1 VRRRIAVTAATV
13 ALAAAATVPALTA
26 STPASGTTVPTLQQ
40 RAREIAVQIGAAN
53 AKLQVLSE
61 EYDQARLRHAALGR
75 QIAADRAALGDARS
89 SVARDA
95 HNLQDQ
101 AVAAYVTAGSAPGL
115 SVLMTGSVN
124 SLPLQQT
131 YLQAASGSLSTA
143 VTSLHDSEHRLSV
156 RESTLGSAQSR
167 AAASER
173 TLATSRSTANTL
185 LDQLSTTQQQL
196 SGQLAA
202 AVAAQERIQSAQAA
216 ARAAAQQA
224 AAPTVAQAAAQPL
237 PPSIP
242 AATSTPPSGGQGDA
256 AVHAAETQLGV
267 PYVWAGSAPGQGFD
281 CSGLT
286 MWAWAQAG
294 VNLPHSAQAQ
304 YDGIEHVSLDALQ
317 PGDLIFY
324 ASGGYIYHV
333 TMYVGGGEM
342 VQAEDTGTVIQVTP
356 VWPGAYGAGR
366 P

>member
-1 VRRRIAVTAATV
+1 VAAAIA
-13 ALAAAATVPALTA
+13 ALAAAGTLPIVAAAQV
-26 STPASGTTVPTLQQ
+26 ASGAPVSTLQH
-40 RAREIAVQIGAAN
+40 RAARIAAQIAAAN

-75 QIAADRAALGDARS
+75 QIATDTAAIGTARHT
-89 SVARDA
+89 VGRDTR
-95 HNLQDQ
+95 HLRDQ
-101 AVAAYVTAGSAPGL
+101 AVAAYVAAGSAAGL
-115 SVLMTGSVN
+115 SVIMTGSAS

-143 VTSLHDSEHRLSV
+143 ITSLHDSEHRLSV
-156 RESTLGSAQSR
+156 REATLASARSR

-173 TLATSRSTANTL
+173 TLASARSAANALLGQLTS
-185 LDQLSTTQQQL
+185 TQQQL

-202 AVAAQERIQSAQAA
+202 AVAAQQRIQSEQAA

-224 AAPTVAQAAAQPL
+224 AAPTVAQAAAQPA
-237 PPSIP
+237 PPVAPQSAAP
-242 AATSTPPSGGQGDA
+242 AAPSGAQGDA
-256 AVHAAETQLGV
+256 AVRAAESQIGV
-267 PYVWAGSAPGQGFD
+267 PYVWAGATAGQGFD

-286 MWAWAQAG
+286 MWAWGQAG

-304 YDGIEHVSLDALQ
+304 YDTIEHVSLDALQ

-333 TMYVGGGEM
+333 GMYVGGGQM
-342 VQAEDTGTVIQVTP
+342 VQAEDTGTTIQITP
-356 VWPGAYGAGR
+356 VWGGAYGAGR

>member
-1 VRRRIAVTAATV
+1 MAAALA
-13 ALAAAATVPALTA
+13 ALAAAGTLPIVAAAQV
-26 STPASGTTVPTLQQ
+26 ASGTPVSTLQH
-40 RAREIAVQIGAAN
+40 RAARIATQIAAAN

-75 QIAADRAALGDARS
+75 QIATDTAAIGTAHHT
-89 SVARDA
+89 VERDTR
-95 HNLQDQ
+95 HLRDQ
-101 AVAAYVTAGSAPGL
+101 AVAAYVAAGSAAGL
-115 SVLMTGSVN
+115 SVIMTGSAS

-143 VTSLHDSEHRLSV
+143 ITSLHDSEHRLSV
-156 RESTLGSAQSR
+156 REATLASARSR

-173 TLATSRSTANTL
+173 TLASARGAANALLGQLTSTR
-185 LDQLSTTQQQL
+185 QQL

-202 AVAAQERIQSAQAA
+202 AVAAQQRIQSEQAA

-224 AAPTVAQAAAQPL
+224 AAPTVAQAAAQPAPPVAPPVA
-237 PPSIP
+237 PPS
-242 AATSTPPSGGQGDA
+242 AAPTAPSGAQGDV
-256 AVHAAETQLGV
+256 AVRSAESQIGV
-267 PYVWAGSAPGQGFD
+267 PYVWAGATAGQGFD

-286 MWAWAQAG
+286 MWAWGQAG

-304 YDGIEHVSLDALQ
+304 YDSIEHVSLDALQ

-333 TMYVGGGEM
+333 TMYVGGGQM
-342 VQAEDTGTVIQVTP
+342 VQAEDTGTTIQITP
-356 VWPGAYGAGR
+356 VWGGAYGAGR